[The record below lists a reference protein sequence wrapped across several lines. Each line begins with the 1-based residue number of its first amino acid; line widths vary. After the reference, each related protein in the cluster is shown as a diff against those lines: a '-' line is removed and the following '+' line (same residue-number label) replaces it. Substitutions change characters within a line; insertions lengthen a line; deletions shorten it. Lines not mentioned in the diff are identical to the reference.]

1 MILKNLQDSNVYV
14 KIIEVLNRT
23 KWWLIL
29 ILFFVFLIETFKTE
43 IKHFIDFRLMNKDVV
58 FNRLEG
64 DVLVQDG
71 LYELMQESNADR
83 AYIFRF
89 HNGVTYYDGTHKSKM
104 SCDFE
109 VVREGISEEAQR
121 LQDLPVGLYANWILN
136 VVNNRM
142 IYDDVNK
149 IQDSRVR
156 ILLKKQGIKSIAV
169 MPYYRDGKILALIGI
184 DYVTQLNNIPIET
197 IKLKAKVNQI
207 GNLLN

>member
-1 MILKNLQDSNVYV
+1 
-14 KIIEVLNRT
+14 
-23 KWWLIL
+23 
-29 ILFFVFLIETFKTE
+29 LFLVFLIQTFKLE
-43 IKHFIDFRLMNKDVV
+43 IKHFINFKVMNKDVI

-71 LYELMQESNADR
+71 LYELMEESNADR

-142 IYDDVNK
+142 IYDDINK

-156 ILLKKQGIKSIAV
+156 ILLKKQGIKGIAV
-169 MPYYRDGKILALIGI
+169 LPYYRDGKILALIGV
-184 DYVTQLNNIPIET
+184 DYVTQLNTIPVST
-197 IKLKAKVNQI
+197 NQLKVKVNQI
-207 GNLLN
+207 VNLLF

>member
-1 MILKNLQDSNVYV
+1 MSINDLQNSNVYI
-14 KIIEVLNRT
+14 KIIEVLNKT

-29 ILFFVFLIETFKTE
+29 LLFFVFLIQTFKSE
-43 IKHFIDFRLMNKDVV
+43 IKHFIDFKVMNKDVV

-64 DVLVQDG
+64 DVMVQDA
-71 LYELMQESNADR
+71 LYELMHDTNSDR

-89 HNGVTYYDGTHKSKM
+89 HNGVTYYDGSHKAKM

-109 VVREGISEEAQR
+109 VTREGISEEAQR

-142 IYDDVNK
+142 IYDDINK

-169 MPYYRDGKILALIGI
+169 LPYYRDGKIVALIGV
-184 DYVTQLNNIPIET
+184 DYVTQLNTIPVSINQ
-197 IKLKAKVNQI
+197 LKVKVNQI

>member
-1 MILKNLQDSNVYV
+1 MPLNNLQDSDVYI
-14 KIIEVLNRT
+14 KIIEVLNKT
-23 KWWLIL
+23 KWWLVL
-29 ILFFVFLIETFKTE
+29 LVFLVFLIETFKSE
-43 IKHFIDFRLMNKDVV
+43 IKHFIDFKVMNKDVV

-71 LYELMQESNADR
+71 LYELMEESKADR

-89 HNGVTYYDGTHKSKM
+89 HNGVTYYDGAHKSKM

-142 IYDDVNK
+142 IYHDINK

-156 ILLKKQGIKSIAV
+156 ILLKKQGIKGIAV
-169 MPYYRDGKILALIGI
+169 LPYYRDGKILALIGV
-184 DYVTQLNNIPIET
+184 DYITQLNTIPVST
-197 IKLKAKVNQI
+197 NQLKVKVNQI
-207 GNLLN
+207 GDLLF